1 MHRGRM
7 DGRGQPDHP
16 KGIPRHNPR
25 NAGSTLERA
34 SVRLAPMP
42 FSSTASLDIRAP
54 LSGVW
59 DAITKPEIVKQYF
72 FGTNLVTDWK
82 VGSPL
87 FFRGEW
93 QGKTYEDRGTVLSFD
108 PMKSLSYNYWSSFS
122 GIEDSPA
129 LRQII
134 QFDLDS
140 IVDGVRITIRQ
151 SNVDTQARADHSA
164 TNWRSVLEALK
175 LLLEGK
181 PAA

>member
-1 MHRGRM
+1 M
-7 DGRGQPDHP
+7 
-16 KGIPRHNPR
+16 
-25 NAGSTLERA
+25 S
-34 SVRLAPMP
+34 

-54 LSGVW
+54 LSSVW

-82 VGSPL
+82 VGSRL

-93 QGKTYEDRGTVLSFD
+93 QGKAYEDRGTVLSFA

-122 GIEDSPA
+122 GLEDEPA

-134 QFDLDS
+134 RFDLDT
-140 IVDGVRITIRQ
+140 VDDSVRITIRQ

>member
-1 MHRGRM
+1 
-7 DGRGQPDHP
+7 
-16 KGIPRHNPR
+16 
-25 NAGSTLERA
+25 
-34 SVRLAPMP
+34 MP

-54 LSGVW
+54 LASVW

-93 QGKTYEDRGTVLSFD
+93 EGKSYEDLGTVLSFE
-108 PMKSLSYNYWSSFS
+108 PMNSLSYNYWSSFS
-122 GIEDSPA
+122 GLEDKPGM
-129 LRQII
+129 RQII
-134 QFDLDS
+134 RYELEP
-140 IVDGVRITIRQ
+140 VRDGVRLTIQQ
-151 SNVDTQARADHSA
+151 SNVDTQTRADHSA

-175 LLLEGK
+175 HLLEGK

>member
-1 MHRGRM
+1 
-7 DGRGQPDHP
+7 
-16 KGIPRHNPR
+16 
-25 NAGSTLERA
+25 
-34 SVRLAPMP
+34 MP
-42 FSSTASLDIRAP
+42 FSATVSQDIRA
-54 LSGVW
+54 SIEAVW

-93 QGKTYEDRGTVLSFD
+93 QGKTYEDRGTVLSFQ

-122 GIEDSPA
+122 GLEDDPA
-129 LRQII
+129 LRQNIR
-134 QFDLDS
+134 FDLDS
-140 IVDGVRITIRQ
+140 VDDRVRITIRQ
-151 SNVDTQARADHSA
+151 SNVDTQTRADHSA

-175 LLLEGK
+175 HLLEGK